1 MNKQQI
7 TGLLRRFYAGDQKAL
22 EELYRLTG
30 KFAFFQALCQYLGWD
45 SLKSRPITDFR
56 AFFTLDST

>member
-30 KFAFFQALCQYLGWD
+30 KFAFFHARTMVQQDEECKLSNNLQ
-45 SLKSRPITDFR
+45 
-56 AFFTLDST
+56 